1 MRVRAFACW
10 LVDPRKY
17 VGVLSLEDEVTGR
30 AFIWLIG
37 KIIIIRD
44 WNNLKF
50 KSPER
55 KKEASIHICL
65 SSTQKTATCSHYIL
79 PIYTHLYKYIYIRYK
94 ISYEIEFPFWKLALL
109 RLNFNLNIWKH
120 KSGIYCYF
128 LQHWVPVEMWN
139 ECLSSHPS
147 SNLFIFLFCFETTN
161 EKKNCYWYSKSYE
174 DF

>member
-1 MRVRAFACW
+1 MRVRALACW
-10 LVDPRKY
+10 LVEPRIY

-55 KKEASIHICL
+55 KKEKKLPFTFVSAAKKTLLLAPITFFNIH
-65 SSTQKTATCSHYIL
+65 AYIR
-79 PIYTHLYKYIYIRYK
+79 TYIRYK
-94 ISYEIEFPFWKLALL
+94 ISYEIEFPFWKPALL

-128 LQHWVPVEMWN
+128 CNIESLLKCEM
-139 ECLSSHPS
+139 SVFPHTHPP
-147 SNLFIFLFCFETTN
+147 IYFLFLFLFW
-161 EKKNCYWYSKSYE
+161 KNN
-174 DF
+174 

>member
-1 MRVRAFACW
+1 M
-10 LVDPRKY
+10 
-17 VGVLSLEDEVTGR
+17 TGR
-30 AFIWLIG
+30 AFLWLIG

-55 KKEASIHICL
+55 MKERSFHSHLSQQHENNKKCYCYLLSLHCSNIHTFIEIHIHRC
-65 SSTQKTATCSHYIL
+65 
-79 PIYTHLYKYIYIRYK
+79 YK
-94 ISYEIEFPFWKLALL
+94 ISYEIEFPFWKPALL

-139 ECLSSHPS
+139 ECLSLIPHTHS
-147 SNLFIFLFCFETTN
+147 SNLFIYFVFLFSGWGRVKGKGIQR
-161 EKKNCYWYSKSYE
+161 EKLLLI
-174 DF
+174 